1 MGEGTSIPRKAL
13 QGAALFHCYTTSLS
27 AATSCVC
34 FGGSG
39 VFDIDIDG
47 HSEEC
52 HFDREEVKGYT
63 SPHTS
68 HRE

>member
-1 MGEGTSIPRKAL
+1 M
-13 QGAALFHCYTTSLS
+13 CVCV
-27 AATSCVC
+27 CVC
-34 FGGSG
+34 FGGGG
-39 VFDIDIDG
+39 VFDIDTDE

-63 SPHTS
+63 LPHTS

>member
-1 MGEGTSIPRKAL
+1 MSIPRKAL
-13 QGAALFHCYTTSLS
+13 QSTSLFHFYTTSLS
-27 AATSCVC
+27 AANSCVCVC
-34 FGGSG
+34 FGGGG
-39 VFDIDIDG
+39 VFDIDTDG

-63 SPHTS
+63 LPHTS

>member
-1 MGEGTSIPRKAL
+1 M
-13 QGAALFHCYTTSLS
+13 
-27 AATSCVC
+27 CVC
-34 FGGSG
+34 FGGGG